1 MKLASRS
8 QEKRLAAGLGAKDGV
23 GVYRKGS
30 GMAGEH
36 DWEAG
41 EFKEV
46 EITCTEAQKEVIT
59 AESTPNSLINVISG
73 PGTGKTT
80 TLCNRI
86 AYLLGTG
93 VRPSEIIVFSLTN
106 QSVND
111 VKNTLAGILGDTLAS
126 GVQITTIHSC
136 ANKLVSLNSAYWQV
150 TRDRSSLDPKI
161 LDSLL
166 RSLTLPD
173 PRKERTGLIHER
185 DSSLAAKLSS
195 QEIRKIKL
203 ANPALYKKLLGYEN
217 PGISTLV
224 KSDNVLYDKI
234 VYEATKMLHMNYSS
248 MKTCESDVAGTNVII
263 PASILDIKEV
273 IVDEFQ
279 DISSV
284 LLDFI
289 LEISRDKQLTVAG
302 DIDQS
307 LYTFNGATP
316 DENIKA
322 LLPIYKQDGYT
333 LKEIILDE
341 TFRFSKS
348 IHKLS
353 LNLLGTEY
361 SLIKN
366 TVVEEPINIIRE
378 EFSSTA
384 NEFEFV
390 YNEIQDLIGASKGF
404 LSPKSFAVLSNKNI
418 ILDRFKEYSDNRNSD
433 LRVKRIF
440 GSQKWLDTK
449 ASSIVSFLQLL
460 ANPHNDPSMLVAI
473 SFLDGIGPKMTMQ
486 IKKEA
491 EEYGDSIYDYLMSS
505 DKYVKKIDR
514 NLFTR
519 LEKLTGDVDRT
530 DPSSIVVCLTE
541 IANLFNFS
549 KLLGTEGAHAQYNKI
564 LKELFENLKVLKV
577 IHPTDVD
584 LLSYFLSNYQEEL
597 LKESDLV
604 TLDTGSADDFVTVS
618 TIHGAKGLQW
628 DIVFI
633 LSNLDFS
640 NLASFPLN
648 SRTNYVAVTRAR
660 QLVYLNKAATEKML
674 YVDTNRR
681 DEANQ
686 STVKVNYKKTMVDYI
701 PELKLKA
708 LPNNLKELPK
718 YEMPIG
724 RTKDM
729 ELLGRLLGNMAK
741 RNILPVPSSM
751 LGIMTHLKKSCRKL

>member
-1 MKLASRS
+1 
-8 QEKRLAAGLGAKDGV
+8 
-23 GVYRKGS
+23 
-30 GMAGEH
+30 MAEEN
-36 DWEAG
+36 DREAG

-46 EITCTEAQKEVIT
+46 EIRCTDAQREVIT
-59 AESTPNSLINVISG
+59 AESMPNSLINVISG

-93 VRPSEIIVFSLTN
+93 VMPSEIIVFSLTN

-111 VKNTLAGILGDTLAS
+111 VKNTLAGILGDTLAA

-150 TRDRSSLDPKI
+150 TRDKSSLDPKI

-166 RSLTLPD
+166 RSLTVPD
-173 PRKERTGLIHER
+173 LRKERNGSLVGK

-195 QEIRKIKL
+195 QEIRKIKMT
-203 ANPALYKKLLGYEN
+203 NPTLYKKLLGYEN

-234 VYEATKMLHMNYSS
+234 VYEATKMLHRNHTS
-248 MKTCESDVAGTNVII
+248 MQASTTDVASTNVNI
-263 PASILDIKEV
+263 PASITNVKEV

-289 LEISRDKQLTVAG
+289 LEISRGRQLTVAG

-322 LLPIYKQDGYT
+322 ILPIYKQDGYN

-353 LNLLGTEY
+353 LNLLGTDY

-366 TVVEEPINIIRE
+366 TVEEEPINIIRE
-378 EFSSTA
+378 EFFSTA
-384 NEFEFV
+384 DEFEFV
-390 YNEIQDLIGASKGF
+390 YKEINDLIDASKGF
-404 LSPKSFAVLSNKNI
+404 LSPKNFAVLSNKNF
-418 ILDRFKEYSDNRNSD
+418 ILDRFKEYSDKKNSN
-433 LRVKRIF
+433 LKVKRIF

-460 ANPHNDPSMLVAI
+460 DNPHSDPSMLVAI

-491 EEYGDSIYDYLMSS
+491 EDHGNSIYDYLISS
-505 DKYVKKIDR
+505 EKYAKKIDR
-514 NLFTR
+514 NLFSR

-530 DPSSIVVCLTE
+530 DPSSIVVCLIE
-541 IANLFNFS
+541 IGNLFNFP
-549 KLLGTEGAHAQYNKI
+549 KLLGTEVAHAQYNKI

-577 IHPTDVD
+577 IHPSDVD
-584 LLSYFLSNYQEEL
+584 LLSYFLSNYQEEF
-597 LKESDLV
+597 LKESDLE
-604 TLDTGSADDFVTVS
+604 TLDTDSVDDFVTVS

-628 DIVFI
+628 DIVFV

-648 SRTNYVAVTRAR
+648 SRTNYVAATRAR
-660 QLVYLNKAATEKML
+660 QLLYLNKAVTEKML
-674 YVDTNRR
+674 YVDTYKR
-681 DEANQ
+681 DEADQ
-686 STVKVNYKKTMVDYI
+686 STVKVNYRKTMVDYI

-708 LPNNLKELPK
+708 LPNNLKELPE

-724 RTKDM
+724 RTKNM

-741 RNILPVPSSM
+741 RNVLPVPSSM
-751 LGIMTHLKKSCRKL
+751 MGVMTHLKKSCRKL